1 MNPFVY
7 AMIFA
12 SVASSTSDAYDKV
25 HADVF
30 WNDFLESKY
39 MIGVIPEDEY
49 DPFLVNLSYSC

>member
-1 MNPFVY
+1 
-7 AMIFA
+7 MIFA
-12 SVASSTSDAYDKV
+12 SVAPSTSDAYDKV